1 MLGGPAAHRPT
12 SGVGMK
18 RLDAWKRAAIG
29 VVCGRRSKW
38 LVLALWLLVLVFV
51 APLGAKLSD
60 AQDNDAQSWLPGS
73 AESTQVL
80 DISNEFRPE
89 QIPAVVVYAR
99 PDGLTAQDR
108 RQIAEDVQQ
117 VKVLREHGIRGAQT
131 RGPVFDRQ
139 TDPRAA
145 QIYVPITMDAAG
157 WQRIAPAVDSIRDQV
172 GKGGDG
178 LSVHVTGPG
187 GTAADSSK
195 AFQGIDST
203 LLYAAMAVVIVM
215 LLITF
220 RSPTL
225 LFVPL
230 LGVVVAL
237 FTAQALIYLL
247 AKHAGLTV
255 NGQSAG
261 ILTVL
266 VFGAGTDY
274 ALLLVARYREELRR
288 HEDRHEAMALA
299 MNRAGPAILA
309 SGATV
314 VLSMLV
320 LLVAEMNST
329 RGLGPVA
336 AIGVGVGL
344 LTMLTLFPALLLVFG
359 RWIFWPAVPHV
370 GSADPTKSGV
380 WARMGRRIARRPRTF
395 WVATVLA
402 LGLLSLG
409 LIQLR
414 AAGISNADQ
423 FTGKPDSIVGQQ
435 VSARYFPAGDGDPL
449 VIVSNAAQGREVGH
463 AVAADPGV
471 VQASIGVP
479 PGTAPVHDGKVL
491 FEATTRAPADS
502 AAAKAT
508 VERVRDA
515 VHAVPGADAKV
526 GGGSAALLDMENA
539 QTHDNYLVIPL
550 VLVVVLLV
558 LSILLRA
565 LVAPLLLIGT
575 VVLSLATALGV
586 SALAFRHVFD
596 YAGEDVAFPL
606 FVFVFLVA
614 LGIDYNIFLTTRIR
628 EEATHKGTRAGVVT
642 GLATTGAVIT
652 SAGLVLAGTFAALG
666 TLPIVGFA
674 EIGFAVALGVLLD
687 TFVVRSVLVTAL
699 FLDVGPKVWWPHRLA
714 HEDGG
719 GPPADAAEPDG
730 SGAPGTSGKPG
741 PPDAP
746 ETPGAPGTSGRS
758 GTAGEAGR
766 PGETGGSREA
776 GEPGEPSNPAS
787 PPG

>member
-1 MLGGPAAHRPT
+1 
-12 SGVGMK
+12 MK
-18 RLDAWKRAAIG
+18 RLGAWKRAGIA

-38 LVLALWLLVLVFV
+38 LVLVLWLLVLVFV
-51 APLGAKLSD
+51 APLGMKLSD

-80 DISNEFRPE
+80 DISGEFRPE

-99 PDGLTAQDR
+99 EGGLTARDR
-108 RQIAEDVQQ
+108 RQIAEDVRQ
-117 VKVLREHGIRGAQT
+117 LRTLRDHGIRGAET
-131 RGPVFDRQ
+131 RGPVFDRPAA
-139 TDPRAA
+139 PRAA

-157 WQRIAPAVDSIRDQV
+157 WQRIAPAVDSVRDV
-172 GKGGDG
+172 TGRGGDG
-178 LSVHVTGPG
+178 LAVHITGPG
-187 GTAADSSK
+187 GTSADSAK
-195 AFQGIDST
+195 AFEGIDST

-230 LGVVVAL
+230 LGVIVAL

-247 AKHAGLTV
+247 ATRAGLTV

-299 MNRAGPAILA
+299 LNRAGPAVLA

-336 AIGVGVGL
+336 AIGVAVAL
-344 LTMLTLFPALLLVFG
+344 LAMLTLFPALLLVSG

-370 GSADPTKSGV
+370 GSSDPTRGGF
-380 WARMGRRIARRPRTF
+380 WARVGSRIARRPRTT
-395 WVATVLA
+395 WIGTALVLA
-402 LGLLSLG
+402 ALSVGLV
-409 LIQLR
+409 QLR
-414 AAGISNADQ
+414 AAGIPGADQ
-423 FTGKPDSIVGQQ
+423 FTGKPDSVVGQQ
-435 VSARYFPAGDGDPL
+435 VSERYFPAGAGDPL
-449 VIVSNAAQGREVGH
+449 VVVSDAAAGDRVRRT
-463 AVAADPGV
+463 VAADPGV
-471 VQASIGVP
+471 VPASIGVP
-479 PGTAPVHDGKVL
+479 PGTAPEHDGRVL
-491 FEATTRAPADS
+491 FEATLRDPSDS
-502 AAAKAT
+502 DAAKET
-508 VERVRDA
+508 VDRVRGA
-515 VHAVPGADAKV
+515 VHALPDADAKV
-526 GGGSAALLDMENA
+526 GGGTAALLDMEDA

-558 LSILLRA
+558 LSVLLRA

-575 VVLSLATALGV
+575 VVLSLAAALGV

-596 YAGEDVAFPL
+596 YAGEDVSFPL

-614 LGIDYNIFLTTRIR
+614 LGIDYNIFLTTRVR
-628 EEATHKGTRAGVVT
+628 EEAARQGTRPGVVT

-666 TLPIVGFA
+666 TLPVVGFA
-674 EIGFAVALGVLLD
+674 EIGFAVAFGVLLD
-687 TFVVRSVLVTAL
+687 TFVVRSVLVTSL
-699 FLDVGPKVWWPHRLA
+699 FLDVGARVWWPSRLA
-714 HEDGG
+714 REDGRQEDGG
-719 GPPADAAEPDG
+719 RKDGGSPPPPD
-730 SGAPGTSGKPG
+730 PLPPDPG
-741 PPDAP
+741 PPD
-746 ETPGAPGTSGRS
+746 PGPPKP
-758 GTAGEAGR
+758 GEA
-766 PGETGGSREA
+766 
-776 GEPGEPSNPAS
+776 
-787 PPG
+787 PPRAAPQG

>member
-1 MLGGPAAHRPT
+1 V
-12 SGVGMK
+12 GVK
-18 RLDAWKRAAIG
+18 RLDTWKRAAIG

-51 APLGAKLSD
+51 APLGMKLSD

-80 DISNEFRPE
+80 DISSGFRPE
-89 QIPAVVVYAR
+89 QIPAVVVYTRAG
-99 PDGLTAQDR
+99 GLTEQDR
-108 RQIAEDVQQ
+108 RQIAEDAQRART
-117 VKVLREHGIRGAQT
+117 LREHGIRGAET
-131 RGPVFDRQ
+131 RGPVYDRR

-145 QIYVPITMDAAG
+145 QIYIPITMDASG
-157 WQRIAPAVDSIRDQV
+157 WQRIAPAVDSIRDEV
-172 GKGGDG
+172 GKGDDG

-195 AFQGIDST
+195 AFEGIDST
-203 LLYAAMAVVIVM
+203 LLFAAMAVVIVM

-220 RSPTL
+220 RSPIL

-237 FTAQALIYLL
+237 FTAQALIYLM

-288 HEDRHEAMALA
+288 HEDRHEAMTRA

-336 AIGVGVGL
+336 AIGVAVGL
-344 LTMLTLFPALLLVFG
+344 LAMLTLFPALLLVFG
-359 RWIFWPAVPHV
+359 RWIFWPAVPHL
-370 GSADPTKSGV
+370 GSPDPTRSGV
-380 WARMGRRIARRPRTF
+380 WARMGHRIARRPRTT
-395 WVATVLA
+395 WVATALA
-402 LGLLSLG
+402 LAVLSLG

-414 AAGISNADQ
+414 AAGIANADS
-423 FTGKPDSIVGQQ
+423 FTGRPDSVVGQE
-435 VSARYFPAGDGDPL
+435 VSARYFPAGAGDPL
-449 VIVSNAAQGREVGH
+449 VIVTDAAQAEEVGR

-471 VQASIGVP
+471 VPNSIGVP
-479 PGTAPVHDGKVL
+479 PGTAPEHGGRVL
-491 FEATTRAPADS
+491 LEATLRAPSDS
-502 AAAKAT
+502 EAAKDT
-508 VERVRDA
+508 VDRVRDA
-515 VHAVPGADAKV
+515 VHAVPDADAKV
-526 GGGSAALLDMENA
+526 GGGTAALLDMEDA

-550 VLVVVLLV
+550 VLLVVLLV
-558 LSILLRA
+558 LSVLLRA
-565 LVAPLLLIGT
+565 LIAPLLLIGT

-628 EEATHKGTRAGVVT
+628 EEAGHQGTRAGVVS

-714 HEDGG
+714 RDDGG
-719 GPPADAAEPDG
+719 ARPADLGGPEG
-730 SGAPGTSGKPG
+730 SGTSGESAG
-741 PPDAP
+741 AP
-746 ETPGAPGTSGRS
+746 EPGDFGDPGKPTASGRPPEPES
-758 GTAGEAGR
+758 GT
-766 PGETGGSREA
+766 
-776 GEPGEPSNPAS
+776 EPRKGTEPPP

>member
-1 MLGGPAAHRPT
+1 MRQ
-12 SGVGMK
+12 
-18 RLDAWKRAAIG
+18 LDAWKRNAIRF
-29 VVCGRRSKW
+29 VCGRRSKW
-38 LVLALWLLVLVFV
+38 LVVALWLVILVIA
-51 APLGAKLSD
+51 APFGAKLND

-80 DISNEFRPE
+80 DISEHFRPE

-99 PDGLTAQDR
+99 ADGLTAQDR
-108 RQIAEDVQQ
+108 QQITQDVQQ
-117 VKVLREHGIRGAQT
+117 LKALRAHGIRGAEVQA
-131 RGPVFDRQ
+131 PVYDRR
-139 TDPRAA
+139 TAPHAA
-145 QIYVPITMDAAG
+145 QIYVPITMDAQG

-172 GKGGDG
+172 GKGGGG
-178 LSVHVTGPG
+178 LAVHITGPG
-187 GTAADSSK
+187 GTSADFSK
-195 AFQGIDST
+195 AFEGIDST
-203 LLYAAMAVVIVM
+203 LLFSAMGVVIVM
-215 LLITF
+215 LLLTF

-299 MNRAGPAILA
+299 MNRAGPAVLA
-309 SGATV
+309 SGLTV

-336 AIGVGVGL
+336 AIGVTIAL
-344 LTMLTLFPALLLVFG
+344 LAMLTLFPALLLIFG
-359 RWIFWPAVPHV
+359 RWIFWPTVPHF
-370 GSADPTKSGV
+370 GSADPTERGV
-380 WARMGRRIARRPRTF
+380 WARMGRRIARRPRLVWGVTAAVL
-395 WVATVLA
+395 VA
-402 LGLLSLG
+402 LSLG
-409 LIQLR
+409 LFQLR
-414 AAGISNADQ
+414 AEGIPNADA
-423 FTGKPDSIVGQQ
+423 FTGTPDSITGQK
-435 VSARYFPAGDGDPL
+435 VSARYFPAGTGDPL
-449 VIVSNAAQGREVGH
+449 VIVSDKAQAVQVGR
-463 AVAADPGV
+463 AVAADRGV
-471 VQASIGVP
+471 VPQSIGVP
-479 PGTAPVHDGKVL
+479 PGTAPEHNGQVL
-491 FEATTRAPADS
+491 FEATMRAPADS
-502 AAAKAT
+502 DAAKAT
-508 VERVRDA
+508 VERVRDE
-515 VHAVPGADAKV
+515 VHAVPGADAQV
-526 GGGSAALLDMENA
+526 GGGTAALLDMENA

-550 VLVVVLLV
+550 VLAVVLLV
-558 LSILLRA
+558 LGILLRA

-575 VVLSLATALGV
+575 VMLSLATALGL
-586 SALAFRHVFD
+586 SALAFRYVFD

-628 EEATHKGTRAGVVT
+628 EEAFRQGTRPGVVT

-666 TLPIVGFA
+666 TLPMVGFA

-687 TFVVRSVLVTAL
+687 TFVVRSVLVTSL
-699 FLDVGPKVWWPHRLA
+699 FLDVGKKVWWPHHLA

-719 GPPADAAEPDG
+719 APVMTEAERI
-730 SGAPGTSGKPG
+730 SHSS
-741 PPDAP
+741 
-746 ETPGAPGTSGRS
+746 E
-758 GTAGEAGR
+758 
-766 PGETGGSREA
+766 
-776 GEPGEPSNPAS
+776 
-787 PPG
+787 